1 MEEGTKRQEGRG
13 GREGG
18 RKGDGEKTRRNSAKQ
33 DQDMAV
39 MRAKMTREKKRQGGR
54 KKQEGGQESGKEMHL
69 SLKGGK
75 PTKSA
80 SKVEEK

>member
-39 MRAKMTREKKRQGGR
+39 MRAKMTREKKDKEVEKS
-54 KKQEGGQESGKEMHL
+54 KKGDR
-69 SLKGGK
+69 
-75 PTKSA
+75 
-80 SKVEEK
+80 KVEKKCIYR